1 MTEKITEADLLDRA
15 RAMAPVVA
23 GRAQECI
30 GLRRLLPQTEK
41 EFQEAGFYKCLQP
54 KRYGGFECDYGFHTE
69 LGMEVAVG
77 CASSGWNLSIMAC
90 HGWIMGMFP
99 AEAQDEVWG
108 DNHNATISSSFL
120 ALGPPKVE
128 TDGEGF
134 RLTAR
139 YGFSSGS
146 DYCQAAILQVPMDLG
161 NGIEAC
167 FVMLPREDYQVLDTW
182 NANGLTGTGS
192 HDLLIEDSY
201 IPRHRI
207 LPVFQTR
214 GGPTP
219 GSASSDSHIYRI
231 PMYAAFAFNLIGP
244 SIGAVRGALD
254 IVADGLAGRATITG
268 ANIAQL
274 QSAHIRLA
282 DAAARVESAWSTLL
296 PIRDEINNN
305 AKKDLLP
312 DALRRVHYRLMVA
325 YASRLCVEAMELLFP
340 LMGGRGLA
348 KSDPVGRAWRDVH
361 AIGQHIG
368 TTWDV
373 HAGAWGAVRLGG
385 DCPDPKV

>member
-1 MTEKITEADLLDRA
+1 
-15 RAMAPVVA
+15 MAPVVA
-23 GRAQECI
+23 GRAADCI
-30 GLRRLLPQTEK
+30 ELRRLPPETER
-41 EFQEAGFYKCLQP
+41 EFHDAGFYKCLQP
-54 KRYGGFECDYGFHTE
+54 KRYGGFEFDYGVHTE
-69 LGMEVAVG
+69 LGMEVGRG

-99 AEAQDEVWG
+99 VDAQDEVWG
-108 DNHNATISSSFL
+108 DNQNATISSSFL
-120 ALGPPKVE
+120 ALGPPKVTPE
-128 TDGEGF
+128 GDGF
-134 RLTAR
+134 RLNAR

-146 DYCQAAILQVPMDLG
+146 DYCQAAILQVPMDIG
-161 NGIEAC
+161 NGMEPC
-167 FVMLPREDYQVLDTW
+167 FVMLPREDYQVQDNW
-182 NANGLTGTGS
+182 YANGLAGTGS
-192 HDLLIEDSY
+192 HDLLIEDAY
-201 IPRHRI
+201 VPPHRI

-219 GSASSDSHIYRI
+219 GSIGNDSHIYRI

-244 SIGAVRGALD
+244 AIGAVKGALD

-274 QSAHIRLA
+274 QSAHIRIA
-282 DAAARVESAWSTLL
+282 DATARVESAWSSLL
-296 PIRDEINNN
+296 PIREEINRDARNGVV
-305 AKKDLLP
+305 P
-312 DALRRVHYRLMVA
+312 DILRRVHYRLMVA

-340 LMGGRGLA
+340 LLGGRGLA
-348 KSDPVGRAWRDVH
+348 KGNPVERAWRDVH

-373 HAGAWGAVRLGG
+373 HAGAYGAVRLGG